1 MDKTYSKF
9 RISQE
14 EKNRMQEAIIQYFN
28 EERDEKLG
36 IIGSENLL
44 DFFLDLVGDKVYNTA
59 LDDAKKFYRRTME
72 DMDSDYYSLYKG

>member
-1 MDKTYSKF
+1 
-9 RISQE
+9 
-14 EKNRMQEAIIQYFN
+14 MQEAIIQYFN